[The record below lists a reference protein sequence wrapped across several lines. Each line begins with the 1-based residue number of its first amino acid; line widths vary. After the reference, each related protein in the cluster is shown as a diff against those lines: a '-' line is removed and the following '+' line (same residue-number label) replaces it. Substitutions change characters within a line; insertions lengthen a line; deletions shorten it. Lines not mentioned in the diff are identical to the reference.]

1 MRQMSNKTTLTL
13 SDLNLRN
20 VIIAVEELIKAT
32 DGDTPMGQMGRQALA
47 ETLEDLRRQA
57 RSGFEWPK

>member
-1 MRQMSNKTTLTL
+1 MIPKNELTL

-32 DGDTPMGQMGRQALA
+32 DDATPMGAMGKQALE
-47 ETLEDLRRQA
+47 ETLNDIRRQV
-57 RSGFEWPK
+57 RPGFEWPR